1 MLHNYFIG
9 KIEIIIICTT
19 LLIIFSVWDF
29 LRTRFGKKDK
39 EKQAAER
46 SPNLSS
52 FDQDKIYTS
61 KSLLQEMNE
70 ERALK
75 GKPPLPAINPLQGG
89 TSTIA
94 RKDKSWKSVPDFFA
108 KLLKRK

>member
-1 MLHNYFIG
+1 MLHNHFIG
-9 KIEIIIICTT
+9 KIEIIIICTV

-46 SPNLSS
+46 SPNMSS

-75 GKPPLPAINPLQGG
+75 GKPPLPAINPLRGV

-94 RKDKSWKSVPDFFA
+94 RKDKSWKNVLDFFA

>member
-1 MLHNYFIG
+1 M
-9 KIEIIIICTT
+9 
-19 LLIIFSVWDF
+19 
-29 LRTRFGKKDK
+29 
-39 EKQAAER
+39 
-46 SPNLSS
+46 SS

-75 GKPPLPAINPLQGG
+75 GKPPLPAINSLRGG

-108 KLLKRK
+108 KLLKKK